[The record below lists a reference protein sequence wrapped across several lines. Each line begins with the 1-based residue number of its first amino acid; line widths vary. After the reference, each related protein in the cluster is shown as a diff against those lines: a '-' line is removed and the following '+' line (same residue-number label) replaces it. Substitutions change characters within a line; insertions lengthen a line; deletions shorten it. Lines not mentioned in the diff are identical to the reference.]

1 MAGET
6 RTPAASVESALLRK
20 GHEFSFFQAMRLL
33 GILARGSE
41 DPAEEGY
48 GTGAV
53 RVRPE
58 LSLAFPAA
66 DVAGIEKREEGY
78 LVTARF
84 LGLYGPASPL
94 PTFYTEE
101 LLDEAAADA
110 SATREFLDIVN
121 HRLYTLFYAC
131 AAKYHLFFQ
140 VAEEEKEEVI
150 ERLFCLAG
158 LGESKARQ
166 RLPDPQSL
174 LRYTGLLSQNP
185 RSALGL
191 RTLLGDALGVPV
203 EVIQC
208 IRRRLPIPPEQRAQL
223 GMSGCTLGA
232 DAVIGSEKE
241 DRMGMF
247 RLRIGPLK
255 RQEYSTFLPGGAAR
269 QRLSDLVQTYLHR
282 FLAWDMELLLAPG
295 EAPAA
300 RLGAPQG
307 SRLGWD
313 AWIGS
318 AETGA
323 PAGVVFP
330 GA

>member
-6 RTPAASVESALLRK
+6 RTPAASLESALLEK

-33 GILARGSE
+33 GILTRKSAGAEGST
-41 DPAEEGY
+41 D
-48 GTGAV
+48 TGAV

-58 LSLAFPAA
+58 LSLTFPAS
-66 DVAGIEKREEGY
+66 DIAGIEKREEGY
-78 LVTARF
+78 LVTTRF
-84 LGLYGPASPL
+84 LGLYGSASPL

-110 SATREFLDIVN
+110 CATREFLDIVN
-121 HRLYTLFYAC
+121 HRLYTLFFAC
-131 AAKYHLFFQ
+131 AAKYRLFFP
-140 VAEEEKEEVI
+140 VAERGEEKEVV

-158 LGESKARQ
+158 LGEPKVRH

-191 RTLLGDALGVPV
+191 RTLLKDALGVPV
-203 EVIQC
+203 EVVQC
-208 IRRRLPIPPEQRAQL
+208 VTRRLPIPPEQRAQL
-223 GMSGCTLGA
+223 GISGCTLGV

-247 RLRIGPLK
+247 RLRIGPLA
-255 RQEYSTFLPGGAAR
+255 REEFSAFLPGEAAR
-269 QRLSDLVQTYLHR
+269 RRLSHLLRSYLPG

-300 RLGAPQG
+300 CLGAPQG

-313 AWIGS
+313 TWLGS
-318 AETGA
+318 GEAGA
-323 PAGVVFP
+323 PVGVVFP
-330 GA
+330 GT

>member
-1 MAGET
+1 
-6 RTPAASVESALLRK
+6 
-20 GHEFSFFQAMRLL
+20 MRLL
-33 GILARGSE
+33 GVLTRKSGTG
-41 DPAEEGY
+41 AEAGAD
-48 GTGAV
+48 TGAV

-58 LSLAFPAA
+58 LSLSFPAA
-66 DVAGIEKREEGY
+66 DIAGIEKREEGY

-84 LGLYGPASPL
+84 LGLYGSASPL

-121 HRLYTLFYAC
+121 HRLYTLFFAC
-131 AAKYHLFFQ
+131 AAKYRLFFQ
-140 VAEEEKEEVI
+140 VAEEEKKEVV

-158 LGESKARQ
+158 LGEPKVRQ

-191 RTLLGDALGVPV
+191 RTLLRDALGVPI

-208 IRRRLPIPPEQRAQL
+208 VTRRLPIPPEQRAQL
-223 GMSGCTLGA
+223 GMSGCTLGV

-247 RLRIGPLK
+247 RLRIGPLT
-255 RQEYSTFLPGGAAR
+255 REQFSAFLPGEAAR
-269 QRLSDLVQTYLHR
+269 QRLSHLVRSYLPGS
-282 FLAWDMELLLAPG
+282 LAWGLELLLAPG
-295 EAPAA
+295 EAPAIC
-300 RLGAPQG
+300 LGAPQG
-307 SRLGWD
+307 ARLGWD
-313 AWIGS
+313 MWLGS

-323 PAGVVFP
+323 SVGVVFP
-330 GA
+330 GDA